1 MYRRI
6 GNLRDDGIFLQ
17 EDIMSYL
24 KCALGCNSNY
34 ETGKRDIP
42 TDVLI
47 KLADFYKTSTDHI
60 LGRTGCK
67 RQYHSNEK
75 TSAKKRFT
83 ESLCEASV
91 FLSIMR
97 AQNEHASVTLSR
109 VRAHFPARSKARLQT
124 K

>member
-24 KCALGCNSNY
+24 KCAPGCNSNY

-60 LGRTGCK
+60 LGCTGCK

-75 TSAKKRFT
+75 TSAKNASQK
-83 ESLCEASV
+83 ASV
-91 FLSIMR
+91 KRRCF
-97 AQNEHASVTLSR
+97 
-109 VRAHFPARSKARLQT
+109 
-124 K
+124 